1 MSAASW
7 KTVAQGAALPGQGAD
22 LPAMRLL
29 ELGPLQNA
37 AGPGGYFPCELG
49 KGQGSGVHRELK
61 CEKTTDG
68 ARVQA

>member
-29 ELGPLQNA
+29 ELGPL
-37 AGPGGYFPCELG
+37 
-49 KGQGSGVHRELK
+49 
-61 CEKTTDG
+61 
-68 ARVQA
+68 